1 MIWLTLLPF
10 ALYSTCGV
18 TTVPLCV
25 IIAFLLLGE
34 AAPPGGVGW
43 GARVKKN

>member
-10 ALYSTCGV
+10 SLVGSVGAGI
-18 TTVPLCV
+18 VPLCV

-34 AAPPGGVGW
+34 RRGPGS
-43 GARVKKN
+43 